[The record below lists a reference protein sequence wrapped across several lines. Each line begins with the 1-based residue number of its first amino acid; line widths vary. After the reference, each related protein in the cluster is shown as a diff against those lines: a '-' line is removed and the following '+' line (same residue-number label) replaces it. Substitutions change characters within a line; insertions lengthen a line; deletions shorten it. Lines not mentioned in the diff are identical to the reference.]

1 MARNEFNG
9 VSFLLRWLFAAVLV
23 FGTFN
28 PTDYCYIRWAFS
40 DIGNFGPVT
49 ALVGVALLIGWI
61 IFLRATFISMGW
73 LGIGLGAAFFGCI
86 IWLLVD
92 VGWISLENTN
102 AIMWV
107 VLLLVSLILATGM
120 SWSHIRR
127 RMTGQYDVDDVDD

>member
-1 MARNEFNG
+1 MARNDFNG

-28 PTDYCYIRWAFS
+28 PTDYCYAHWAFS
-40 DIGNFGPVT
+40 DIDTFGPVT

-73 LGIGLGAAFFGCI
+73 LGIALGAAFFGCI

-92 VGWISLENTN
+92 IGWISLENTN
-102 AIMWV
+102 AMMWI